1 MIRCDHIAVVVRS
14 AVGVVW
20 GLLEVGE
27 FAEGWGEDEGDD
39 EAACALDDVGGDA
52 GCCCEAVEEI
62 FKAEVAAGDEDD
74 VDHAAADDAGCAAFW
89 QMLQALAGEG
99 CEEGDEAFDEEGG
112 GNVEK
117 VAAEE
122 IGEAAAEASCEKSV
136 EGPEDDAGEDDEG
149 VAGMDVAAG
158 AGGWDADDHGG
169 DAGERGEEGGEDE
182 LLGVKFHGNHSF
194 VFIAQ

>member
-1 MIRCDHIAVVVRS
+1 MF
-14 AVGVVW
+14 
-20 GLLEVGE
+20 E
-27 FAEGWGEDEGDD
+27 
-39 EAACALDDVGGDA
+39 
-52 GCCCEAVEEI
+52 
-62 FKAEVAAGDEDD
+62 AEVAAGDEDD

-99 CEEGDEAFDEEGG
+99 CEEGDEAFDEKGG
-112 GNVEK
+112 RNVEK
-117 VAAEE
+117 VATEE
-122 IGEAAAEASCEKSV
+122 IGEAAAEAGCEKSV

-169 DAGERGEEGGEDE
+169 DAGERGKEGGEDE

-194 VFIAQ
+194 VFIVQ